1 MVVGY
6 TNPKDRVFDA
16 NVLSPAHCA
25 FLPDNDRATNAA
37 VSGVLA
43 SLSAP

>member
-6 TNPKDRVFDA
+6 TTRSFRVFDA

-25 FLPDNDRATNAA
+25 FLPDNDRATNAV
-37 VSGVLA
+37 VSGVMA